1 MNDINSVLLD
11 AMEIIVD
18 NQINNLKKDETY
30 DGIIVSKS
38 LSNGKYLYEVSVVST
53 IIKVSNEAELDIGA
67 KVLVTFPLGDSRNAF
82 FNNVG
87 VVGTGG
93 TVDISPIPIS
103 KIQSLFE

>member
-1 MNDINSVLLD
+1 MNNINSVLLD

-18 NQINNLKKDETY
+18 NQIKNLKKDETY
-30 DGIIVSKS
+30 EGIVVSKS
-38 LSNGKYLYEVSVVST
+38 FVDGKYLYEVSVVST
-53 IIKVSNEAELDIGA
+53 VIKISNETELNIGD
-67 KVLVTFPLGDSRNAF
+67 KVFITFPLGDSRNAF